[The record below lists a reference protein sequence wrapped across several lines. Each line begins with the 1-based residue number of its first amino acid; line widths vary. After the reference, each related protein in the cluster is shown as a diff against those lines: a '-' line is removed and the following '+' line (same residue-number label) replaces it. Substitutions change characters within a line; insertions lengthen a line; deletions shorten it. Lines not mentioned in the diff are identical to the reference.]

1 MFKPPKPFKLYD
13 TYQKTL
19 VVLDPQHTVKANT
32 LKMYSC
38 GPTVYNYQSIGN
50 MRAAWLPDTIARIA
64 KLAGWQ
70 VEWTLNITDV
80 GHLVSDGD
88 EGEDKI
94 EKGAKREGKTVDEI
108 VQFYTAD
115 YRKQTQA
122 LNLKIPRGKHNPK
135 ATEYIREQMLLALQL
150 LANQRAYV
158 TDDGIYFDTL
168 ANRNLDLPDH
178 PVFKFSLT
186 TQNQNQYTGREI
198 VQTWKKH
205 PDDFALWKFVSPN
218 NLQKWQFSSF
228 PETENLIH
236 QILQQQPSLMQFDLL
251 KRWGAPGWHSECVCM
266 ICGTL
271 NGHFP
276 PKTTPDQDVIDLHT
290 GGEDHIE
297 IHHKNEILQSQALGF
312 SLAKHWVHNK
322 FVMVDGQKMSK
333 SLGNVYLVRGR
344 FSSTGFYSLTNPPT
358 EIKRKLKAKYGF
370 QGFEP
375 LAYRL
380 MLMEHHYTEQL
391 NFTWDK
397 LEQSQLRL
405 WHLRKEAAKL
415 TNLVN
420 HSDQKTIATQPIFL
434 ELLELLLDNLNLPKF
449 LEKYQ
454 ALLSQAGANRSAS
467 LATILAIFDHKI
479 LSLDLFPKLPTKLVT
494 LANQREMARKQKNF
508 TQADALR
515 AQINCLGWQ
524 IDDYPWG
531 YGLWKKC
538 G

>member
-1 MFKPPKPFKLYD
+1 MFKTPKPIKLYD
-13 TYQKTL
+13 TYQKSLIT
-19 VVLDPQHTVKANT
+19 LDPHNTVKPNT
-32 LKMYSC
+32 IKMYSC

-94 EKGAKREGKTVDEI
+94 EKGAKREDKTVAEI

-115 YRKQTQA
+115 YRKQTRA
-122 LNLKIPRGKHNPK
+122 LRLKIPTGKYNPK

-150 LANQRAYV
+150 LANQKAYV

-168 ANRNLDLPDH
+168 ANRNLNLPDH
-178 PVFKFSLT
+178 PVFKTDFTETSGS
-186 TQNQNQYTGREI
+186 QYTGREI

-218 NLQKWQFSSF
+218 SLQKWQFSSF
-228 PETENLIH
+228 PEAQT
-236 QILQQQPSLMQFDLL
+236 ILAKILEQQPSLIQFNLDQ
-251 KRWGAPGWHSECVCM
+251 RWGAPGWHSECVCM

-271 NGHFP
+271 NGRFP
-276 PKTTPDQDVIDLHT
+276 PRVKEAQTVIDIHT
-290 GGEDHIE
+290 GGEDHID

-333 SLGNVYLVRGR
+333 SLGNVYLVRGQFAR
-344 FSSTGFYSLTNPPT
+344 TGFYSLINPPT

-370 QGFEP
+370 QGFDP

-405 WHLRKEAAKL
+405 WNLRKEAAKL
-415 TNLVN
+415 ANLVN
-420 HSDQKTIATQPIFL
+420 YSDQSKIATQPVFV
-434 ELLELLLDNLNLPKF
+434 ELIELLLDKLNLPKF

-454 ALLSQAGANRSAS
+454 TLLSQAGANRESILS
-467 LATILAIFDHKI
+467 TILAIFDQKI
-479 LSLDLFPKLPTKLVT
+479 LSLDLFPKLPTRLVT
-494 LANQREMARKQKNF
+494 LANQREAARKHKDF

-515 AQINCLGWQ
+515 VQISRLGWQ
-524 IDDYPWG
+524 VDDYPWG
-531 YGLWKKC
+531 YGLWKKH

>member
-1 MFKPPKPFKLYD
+1 
-13 TYQKTL
+13 
-19 VVLDPQHTVKANT
+19 
-32 LKMYSC
+32 
-38 GPTVYNYQSIGN
+38 
-50 MRAAWLPDTIARIA
+50 
-64 KLAGWQ
+64 
-70 VEWTLNITDV
+70 
-80 GHLVSDGD
+80 
-88 EGEDKI
+88 
-94 EKGAKREGKTVDEI
+94 
-108 VQFYTAD
+108 
-115 YRKQTQA
+115 
-122 LNLKIPRGKHNPK
+122 
-135 ATEYIREQMLLALQL
+135 
-150 LANQRAYV
+150 
-158 TDDGIYFDTL
+158 
-168 ANRNLDLPDH
+168 
-178 PVFKFSLT
+178 
-186 TQNQNQYTGREI
+186 
-198 VQTWKKH
+198 
-205 PDDFALWKFVSPN
+205 
-218 NLQKWQFSSF
+218 
-228 PETENLIH
+228 
-236 QILQQQPSLMQFDLL
+236 
-251 KRWGAPGWHSECVCM
+251 
-266 ICGTL
+266 
-271 NGHFP
+271 
-276 PKTTPDQDVIDLHT
+276 
-290 GGEDHIE
+290 
-297 IHHKNEILQSQALGF
+297 
-312 SLAKHWVHNK
+312 
-322 FVMVDGQKMSK
+322 MVDGQKMSK

-454 ALLSQAGANRSAS
+454 ALLSQAGANRDTN

-515 AQINCLGWQ
+515 AQISRLGWQ

-531 YGLWKKC
+531 YGLWKKR

>member
-1 MFKPPKPFKLYD
+1 MFQPPKPIKLYD
-13 TYQKTL
+13 TYQKSLIT
-19 VVLDPQHTVKANT
+19 LDPQHTVKPNT
-32 LKMYSC
+32 IKMYSC
-38 GPTVYNYQSIGN
+38 GPTVYNYQTIGN

-94 EKGAKREGKTVDEI
+94 EKGAKREGKTVAEI

-115 YRKQTQA
+115 YRKQTRA
-122 LNLKIPRGKHNPK
+122 LHLKIPTGKHNPK

-168 ANRNLDLPDH
+168 ANQNLDLPDH
-178 PVFKFSLT
+178 PVFKINLT
-186 TQNQNQYTGREI
+186 DQKNSKYTGREI

-218 NLQKWQFSSF
+218 SLQKWQFSSF
-228 PETENLIH
+228 PEAQT
-236 QILQQQPSLMQFDLL
+236 ILAKILEQQPSLIQFNLDQ
-251 KRWGAPGWHSECVCM
+251 RWGAPGWHSECVCM

-276 PKTTPDQDVIDLHT
+276 PKTTPNRDVIDLHT
-290 GGEDHIE
+290 GGEDHID
-297 IHHKNEILQSQALGF
+297 IHHKNEILQSRALGF

-333 SLGNVYLVRGR
+333 SLGNVYLVRGQFGR
-344 FSSTGFYSLTNPPT
+344 TGFYSLTNPPT
-358 EIKRKLKAKYGF
+358 EIKRKLQAKYGF
-370 QGFEP
+370 SGFEP

-380 MLMEHHYTEQL
+380 MLMEHHYTEPL
-391 NFTWDK
+391 NFTWEK

-405 WHLRKEAAKL
+405 WNLRKEAAKL

-420 HSDQKTIATQPIFL
+420 RSDQSVVTSQPIFL

-454 ALLSQAGANRSAS
+454 ALLSQARASRDSA
-467 LATILAIFDHKI
+467 LATVLTVFDHKI
-479 LSLDLFPKLPTKLVT
+479 LSLELFPKLPAKLVS
-494 LANQREMARKQKNF
+494 LANQRETARQQKNF
-508 TQADALR
+508 TQADAFR
-515 AQINCLGWQ
+515 AEISRLGWQ
-524 IDDYPWG
+524 VDDYPWG
-531 YGLWKKC
+531 YGLWKKHE
-538 G
+538 